1 MIREIANKWLNK
13 QPLTEEEQLRL
24 LDYFARTESAA
35 PTTNPLTGQT
45 YISLGPNQ
53 NEINAMV
60 EQAISSSAKQ
70 WFPRLSDITNQLG
83 LQSAGEFRTGT
94 GVPGDGFT
102 GGRFGWP
109 GFTYGADT
117 YFLAGVENDVL
128 QVGLSLTDGKIY
140 AGAGSVVLDDSGI
153 VATAGTIGG
162 WTIGATSLTDALGEV
177 GISSAVTGGDDIRIW
192 AGGADPTTALFQ
204 VYESGFLYAE
214 DVEITGTITAQTGVI
229 GGWFINTDRFESL
242 TALVGITLNSG
253 VSMVS
258 VGDQNISATHIQ
270 IDGANQRIRS
280 SNFVTGSAGFNIAAD
295 TGDAEFN
302 NITARGEL
310 KTFLFS
316 SSNQMAVA
324 GNIVVSKNA
333 GKLGA
338 DVTAIATTVNFGQA
352 MTVGDWIK
360 IQGPD
365 SAGSNALEAML
376 IGSLVS
382 GTTYNVTRNVD
393 GSGAN
398 AWKKDTPFV
407 VIGQS
412 GDSRIELTAG
422 ASGSIQ
428 LITQGAAYGTTT
440 TQASMSTVAGAI
452 TAGAGNVLINAS
464 GITMANSAS
473 SWFNFKDAGGNA
485 NTINIAATPSN
496 TLEIT
501 NIATSGGAG
510 TIAFYIKDTAGVTRR
525 PLQLLEDAGNANVL
539 HALVNVGSAGSKFS
553 IGSEV
558 VIWAGKTG
566 TTTVFNEAGLDID
579 FRVESDTNA
588 NFFLLDA
595 SAENLFIGGRVDF
608 RDSSN
613 VTQHI
618 IAPTTV
624 SFNEANADID
634 FVVHGD
640 TQDGVFVVDAGLN
653 RVEIGTTTEAVHVID
668 PTTTTYFNE
677 PGNDLDFVVRGDTDT
692 SLLYVDAGL
701 DAIGIGGAASGS
713 YKLQVTGSIN
723 ATGSYYQAGT
733 LTRHPVAE
741 TNANDIFQVT
751 NPGGASLWTGTISGA
766 PSGTSVTVSAPL
778 TGTEAVLVPTST
790 SQLGKMRLYNTTRG
804 TSALISNYNTG
815 TNVVTLTATVPAA
828 WANGDSLTVASQTV
842 SGGGVN
848 WVDIEITS
856 GPTGKTSLF
865 LNMVISSATV
875 GDTQRVHPTET
886 FGAGKIMAQVAL
898 VANQNSNR
906 LALLPIASNLFSL
919 SWTGTPTAVLVREAG
934 YIN

>member
-162 WTIGATSLTDALGEV
+162 WTIGAN
-177 GISSAVTGGDDIRIW
+177 
-192 AGGADPTTALFQ
+192 
-204 VYESGFLYAE
+204 
-214 DVEITGTITAQTGVI
+214 TITAANGEAGMSSEVTGSTDFRFWSGDADPSLANFAVTEGGTLFASDAVIVGNITATAGLI
-229 GGWFINTDRFESL
+229 GGWVIGPQDFHDATNR
-242 TALVGITLNSG
+242 ITLDSTNARIN
-253 VSMVS
+253 
-258 VGDQNISATHIQ
+258 VGNQAGTYIT
-270 IDGANQRIRS
+270 IDGTNQYIKS
-280 SNFVTGSAGFNIAAD
+280 SNFATGSAGFSIASD

-464 GITMANSAS
+464 GIVMANSAS